1 MTDKIEFFGLSV
13 PEQQLVIQQTA
24 ERLSLPVQAVEKDLW
39 VSCLLQILFDSPLGN
54 VLVFKGGTSLSK
66 IWRLIDRFSEDI
78 DLAIDRRHFGLDGDL
93 TKRQLKSLRKKSS
106 LFVKN
111 DLCQV
116 LTSELHQYGLSGLSM
131 VEVEPDGEG
140 DGTYPEPRKIF
151 IRYRSLFDVNPYI
164 NSQVLLEVGARS
176 LMEPA
181 SFKKV
186 HSFVN
191 ETFPQ
196 FVLPL
201 DVEVKTVMPQKTF
214 LEKAF
219 LLHELFSGNTTM
231 VAERKSRHLYDLEK
245 IMDLEYGF
253 KAISDTI
260 LWEAIR
266 HHREVFTSV
275 SGVDYASDIRKNIQL
290 VPPSRVMLAWKADY
304 ERMQTSM
311 LSGESLT
318 FEELIVRMEELEKRF
333 SDL

>member
-39 VSCLLQILFDSPLGN
+39 VSCFLQILFDSPLGN

-106 LFVKN
+106 LF
-111 DLCQV
+111 D
-116 LTSELHQYGLSGLSM
+116 M
-131 VEVEPDGEG
+131 
-140 DGTYPEPRKIF
+140 
-151 IRYRSLFDVNPYI
+151 NPYI
-164 NSQVLLEVGARS
+164 HSQVLLEVGARS

-191 ETFPQ
+191 ETFPK

-201 DVEVKTVMPQKTF
+201 DV
-214 LEKAF
+214 
-219 LLHELFSGNTTM
+219 
-231 VAERKSRHLYDLEK
+231 
-245 IMDLEYGF
+245 
-253 KAISDTI
+253 
-260 LWEAIR
+260 
-266 HHREVFTSV
+266 
-275 SGVDYASDIRKNIQL
+275 
-290 VPPSRVMLAWKADY
+290 
-304 ERMQTSM
+304 
-311 LSGESLT
+311 
-318 FEELIVRMEELEKRF
+318 
-333 SDL
+333 